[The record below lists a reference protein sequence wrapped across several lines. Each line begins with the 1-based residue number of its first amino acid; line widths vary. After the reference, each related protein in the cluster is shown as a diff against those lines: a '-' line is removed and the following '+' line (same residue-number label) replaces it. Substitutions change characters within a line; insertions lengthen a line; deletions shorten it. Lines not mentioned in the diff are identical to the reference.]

1 MRKRILRTNES
12 SRRRGAALIAA
23 MIAVLLASAVGTIL
37 LKTALAQR
45 RTAIREQR
53 RQQSIW
59 LAESAIERA
68 AAKLSR
74 DAAYTGETWTI
85 PAAELGGR
93 GGARVVIK
101 ASRTPSASGTLRTVS
116 VTAEYP
122 LDSPHRS
129 RTTKTVTIDVDAF
142 HKPKTE
148 PNANPEKKNP

>member
-1 MRKRILRTNES
+1 MRKRIHQPTDL

-23 MIAVLLASAVGTIL
+23 MIAVLLASAIGTIL

-59 LAESAIERA
+59 LAESAIDRA

-74 DAAYTGETWTI
+74 DGKYAGETWTVS
-85 PAAELGGR
+85 AADLGGR
-93 GGARVVIK
+93 DGARVVIK
-101 ASRTPSASGTLRTVS
+101 VAGVQSAAGLRTVS

-122 LDSPHRS
+122 HDSPHRS
-129 RTTKTVTIDVDAF
+129 RTTKSVTVDLDAF
-142 HKPKTE
+142 RKPKSE
-148 PNANPEKKNP
+148 PKTNPEQKKP